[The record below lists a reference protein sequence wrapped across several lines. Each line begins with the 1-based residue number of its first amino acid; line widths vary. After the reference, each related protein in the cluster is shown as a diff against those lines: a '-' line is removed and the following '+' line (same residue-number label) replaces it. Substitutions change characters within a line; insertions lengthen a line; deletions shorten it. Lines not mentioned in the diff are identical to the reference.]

1 MKNYKILFRSS
12 GWKEE
17 EEEKKIAS
25 KHFDVISQRTEAKP
39 GDIIIGRYSV
49 LPFYKELE
57 NDLQN
62 QESQL
67 INSFHQHQYIADIKN
82 WYEDL
87 EQETFKTWFRAED
100 IPLDEPGPFVLKGQT
115 NSRKF
120 LWKTH
125 MFAKDKE
132 ELSKVFERLL
142 DDSLI
147 GTQEIYFRKY
157 EKLKKFDLEEINGI
171 PISNEWRFFVAENQ
185 IISKGFY
192 WSSHLED
199 IKESGQKIEEPDET
213 LVKRII
219 EKVGNNASFYVVDVA
234 QKEDNSWMMVELND
248 GQMSGLSDNSPETLY
263 SGLRKV
269 LK

>member
-25 KHFDVISQRTEAKP
+25 KYFDVISQRTDAKP
-39 GDIIIGRYSV
+39 NDIIIGRYSV
-49 LPFYKELE
+49 LPYYKELE
-57 NDLQN
+57 NDLKN
-62 QESQL
+62 AGSGL
-67 INSFHQHQYIADIKN
+67 INSYKEHGYIADIKN

-87 EQETFKTWFRAED
+87 EHETFKTWFRAED
-100 IPLDEPGPFVLKGQT
+100 IPIGENGPFVLKGQT

-125 MFAKDKE
+125 MFAKDKV

-142 DDSLI
+142 DDSFI

-171 PISNEWRFFVAENQ
+171 PISNEWRFFVANNQ

-192 WSSHLED
+192 WSSHMED
-199 IKESGQKIEEPDET
+199 IKEAGQKIEEPDDEF
-213 LVKRII
+213 VKQII
-219 EKVGNNASFYVVDVA
+219 QKIGDNAKFYVIDVA
-234 QKEDNSWMMVELND
+234 QKEDNSWIMVELND
-248 GQMSGLSDNSPETLY
+248 GQMSGLSDNDADVLY
-263 SGLRKV
+263 SNLKKV
-269 LK
+269 L